1 MSEDAQL
8 EAIDAEMSAT
18 SEDEEPLTTLGEVED
33 NDAFSVLRRKVKQRF
48 VSKKAFE
55 QQRAELEGVHKKYLK
70 YKQKYQSFVSEVQ
83 VQMLVQQYQNVD
95 QLADQVDQLMKDSDL
110 SDRARLDLAS
120 VRQTLDQKLDKLNQE
135 IHYQLQFVN
144 TKEEKI
150 EEQLK
155 RISQK
160 FCFSEYEAQCLLHA
174 SLSAD
179 ERGKKLLS
187 RIQDTFN

>member
-1 MSEDAQL
+1 
-8 EAIDAEMSAT
+8 
-18 SEDEEPLTTLGEVED
+18 
-33 NDAFSVLRRKVKQRF
+33 
-48 VSKKAFE
+48 
-55 QQRAELEGVHKKYLK
+55 
-70 YKQKYQSFVSEVQ
+70 
-83 VQMLVQQYQNVD
+83 
-95 QLADQVDQLMKDSDL
+95 MKDSDL
-110 SDRARLDLAS
+110 SDKARLDLAS

-150 EEQLK
+150 DEQLK

-174 SLSAD
+174 SMSAD

-187 RIQDTFN
+187 RIQETFNQHSSDKITEFLLKEPVNLN

>member
-1 MSEDAQL
+1 MDDSVSEDAQL

-18 SEDEEPLTTLGEVED
+18 SEDEEPLATLGEVED

-135 IHYQLQFVN
+135 IHY
-144 TKEEKI
+144 
-150 EEQLK
+150 
-155 RISQK
+155 
-160 FCFSEYEAQCLLHA
+160 
-174 SLSAD
+174 
-179 ERGKKLLS
+179 
-187 RIQDTFN
+187 

>member
-1 MSEDAQL
+1 M
-8 EAIDAEMSAT
+8 
-18 SEDEEPLTTLGEVED
+18 
-33 NDAFSVLRRKVKQRF
+33 
-48 VSKKAFE
+48 
-55 QQRAELEGVHKKYLK
+55 
-70 YKQKYQSFVSEVQ
+70 
-83 VQMLVQQYQNVD
+83 
-95 QLADQVDQLMKDSDL
+95 
-110 SDRARLDLAS
+110 
-120 VRQTLDQKLDKLNQE
+120 DKLNQE

-174 SLSAD
+174 SMSAD

-187 RIQDTFN
+187 KIQDTFNQHSSDKIAEFLLKEPVNLN